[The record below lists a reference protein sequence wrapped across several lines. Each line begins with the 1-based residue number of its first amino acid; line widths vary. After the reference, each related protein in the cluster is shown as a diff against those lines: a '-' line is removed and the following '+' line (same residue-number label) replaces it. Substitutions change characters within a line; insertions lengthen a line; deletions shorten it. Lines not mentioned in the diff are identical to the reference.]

1 LHADIEWD
9 DQGQPLSKSFGDVY
23 FSKANG
29 LEETRHVFLQHNQL
43 TERWKNL
50 SENNFFVIGETGFGS
65 GLNFLAAWDLWLKT
79 APASAQLHFVSVEKF
94 PLHKNDLQKAL
105 ALWPEL
111 EFLSAQLI
119 AAYPCFVGKVE
130 TKTPSR
136 PPPSQGEE
144 QSPPLETTEGIQE
157 VEQRRE
163 RLPRGGLGWGHAFYR
178 LSFMQ
183 GRIKLTLIIDDA
195 AEGFTKLLA
204 STHPLFMRAG
214 FKINAWFLDGFA
226 PAKNP
231 QMWSDELFSAI
242 ANLSELQTTVATFSA
257 AALVKNGLKNAG
269 FSIEKVAGFG
279 RKREMVKG
287 QFAVEPEIPE
297 AKQFEFKGSF
307 SPYPIPWTISDS
319 QTEYPEKTATII
331 GGGISGCHTARAL
344 AERGWQVTLIE
355 RHHDLAQ
362 EASGNP
368 QGAVYAKL
376 SMLDE
381 AQAAFNLHA
390 LQFALHYY
398 ANLWPE
404 IGEQSGLL
412 QLAYDAA
419 ETKLHQDLLN
429 RFSLADD
436 LVQFVSAEQASQIA
450 GVELEYGGLYFPK
463 SGWINPKKLCQLLTN
478 HSNINIK
485 YESQAIELNIIS
497 DSWEVSTKEGLEI
510 KSNIV
515 VLANS
520 RDAANFEFTNHLPFN
535 SIRGQVTYL
544 PQPENLQLKTVVCTE
559 GYISPAEDG
568 QFCIGAT
575 FNLRDSD
582 PSPKTE
588 DHQTNFNN
596 LKQHLPRLADY
607 WRDIEIEKLNGRVA
621 FRASLPDY
629 LPAVGQAP
637 NKEKIQQNFAPLS
650 VNARAGITQP
660 GNYHQGLFVNLAQG
674 SRGLTYTPLC
684 AELLASIINK
694 EPLPTS
700 QQLAN
705 ALNPARF
712 LIRGIVKRKG
722 NS

>member
-1 LHADIEWD
+1 LHADLEWD

-50 SENNFFVIGETGFGS
+50 SDNHFFVIGETGFGS

-79 APASAQLHFVSVEKF
+79 APSSAQLHFVSVEKF

-111 EFLSAQLI
+111 EFLSSQLI
-119 AAYPCFVGKVE
+119 DAYPCFIA
-130 TKTPSR
+130 
-136 PPPSQGEE
+136 
-144 QSPPLETTEGIQE
+144 SPPGKGEDG
-157 VEQRRE
+157 
-163 RLPRGGLGWGHAFYR
+163 RGSFHR
-178 LSFMQ
+178 ISFMQ

-214 FKINAWFLDGFA
+214 FKIDAWFLDGFA

-242 ANLSELQTTVATFSA
+242 ANLSHLETTAATFSA
-257 AALVKNGLKNAG
+257 AAVVKNGLKNAG
-269 FSIEKVAGFG
+269 FSIEKVEGFG
-279 RKREMVKG
+279 RKREMVK
-287 QFAVEPEIPE
+287 AKLTTEPAMPDT
-297 AKQFEFKGSF
+297 KQFEYKGSF

-319 QTEYPEKTATII
+319 QTEYAEKTATII
-331 GGGISGCHTARAL
+331 GGGITGCHTARAL
-344 AERGWQVTLIE
+344 AERGWEVTLIE

-390 LQFALHYY
+390 LHFALHYY

-404 IGEQSGLL
+404 IGQQSGLL
-412 QLAYDAA
+412 QLAYDAT
-419 ETKLHQDLLN
+419 ETKLHQDLLS
-429 RFSLADD
+429 RFAQADE
-436 LVQFVSAEQASQIA
+436 LVQFVSAKQAGQIA
-450 GVELEYGGLYFPK
+450 GVQLEYGGLYFPK
-463 SGWINPKKLCQLLTN
+463 SGWINPKKLCKLLTN
-478 HSNINIK
+478 HSKINIK
-485 YESQAIELNIIS
+485 YASQAIELNKLNESWQVRIED
-497 DSWEVSTKEGLEI
+497 DSQVES
-510 KSNIV
+510 SIV

-575 FNLRDSD
+575 FNLRDTN
-582 PSPKTE
+582 PNPKTK
-588 DHQTNFNN
+588 DHQTNVDN
-596 LKQHLPRLADY
+596 LKQHLPQLADY
-607 WRDIEIEKLNGRVA
+607 WRDIEIEKLTGRVA

-637 NKEKIQQNFAPLS
+637 NKEKIQQNFAPLA
-650 VNARAGITQP
+650 VNARSGITEP
-660 GNYHQGLFVNLAQG
+660 GNYHPGLFVNLAQG

-694 EPLPTS
+694 EPLPMS

-712 LIRGIVKRKG
+712 LIRGIVKRKNLNIRK
-722 NS
+722 NSSD

>member
-1 LHADIEWD
+1 MHADLEWD

-43 TERWKNL
+43 TERWQQL
-50 SENNFFVIGETGFGS
+50 SENSFFVIGETGFGS
-65 GLNFLAAWDLWLKT
+65 GLNFLAAWDLWVKT
-79 APASAQLHFVSVEKF
+79 APSSAQLHFVSVEKF
-94 PLHKNDLQKAL
+94 PLHKNDLEKAL

-119 AAYPCFVGKVE
+119 DAYPCFVGK
-130 TKTPSR
+130 
-136 PPPSQGEE
+136 GF
-144 QSPPLETTEGIQE
+144 
-157 VEQRRE
+157 
-163 RLPRGGLGWGHAFYR
+163 HR

-214 FKINAWFLDGFA
+214 FKIDAWFLDGFA

-242 ANLSELQTTVATFSA
+242 ANLSHLHTTVATFSA
-257 AALVKNGLKNAG
+257 AALVKNGLKKVG
-269 FSIEKVAGFG
+269 FSIEKVEGFG
-279 RKREMVKG
+279 RKREMVKAT
-287 QFAVEPEIPE
+287 FTTEP
-297 AKQFEFKGSF
+297 ATLDTKQFEYKGSF
-307 SPYPIPWTISDS
+307 SPHPVPWTISDV
-319 QTEYPEKTATII
+319 QAEYPEKTATII

-355 RHHDLAQ
+355 RHYDLAQ

-404 IGEQSGLL
+404 IGDQSGLL

-419 ETKLHQDLLN
+419 ETKLHQDLLS
-429 RFSLADD
+429 RFAQADQ

-450 GVELEYGGLYFPK
+450 GVELQYGGLYFPK
-463 SGWINPKKLCQLLTN
+463 SGWINPKKLCKLLTN
-478 HSNINIK
+478 HSKINMK
-485 YESQAIELNIIS
+485 FASQAIELNKLNN
-497 DSWEVSTKEGLEI
+497 SWQVHTEDGFQV

-520 RDAANFEFTNHLPFN
+520 RDAANFELTNHLPFN

-559 GYISPAEDG
+559 GYISPSEDG

-575 FNLRDSD
+575 FNLRDTD
-582 PSPKTE
+582 PTPKTE
-588 DHQTNFNN
+588 DHQTNFDN

-607 WRDIEIEKLNGRVA
+607 WRDIEIEKLTGRVA

-660 GNYHQGLFVNLAQG
+660 GNYHQGLYVNLAQG

-694 EPLPTS
+694 EPLPMS
-700 QQLAN
+700 QQLVN

-712 LIRGIVKRKG
+712 LIRGIVKRKK
-722 NS
+722 

>member
-1 LHADIEWD
+1 MHADLEWD

-43 TERWKNL
+43 TERWQNL
-50 SENNFFVIGETGFGS
+50 SENSFFVIGETGFGS

-79 APASAQLHFVSVEKF
+79 APSSAQLHFVSVEKF

-119 AAYPCFVGKVE
+119 DAYPCFVG
-130 TKTPSR
+130 SG
-136 PPPSQGEE
+136 SF
-144 QSPPLETTEGIQE
+144 
-157 VEQRRE
+157 
-163 RLPRGGLGWGHAFYR
+163 HR
-178 LSFMQ
+178 LSFIQ

-195 AEGFTKLLA
+195 TDGFTKLLA

-214 FKINAWFLDGFA
+214 FKIDAWFLDGFA

-231 QMWSDELFSAI
+231 QMWSDELFSTI
-242 ANLSELQTTVATFSA
+242 ANLSHLQTTVATFSA
-257 AALVKNGLKNAG
+257 AALVKNGLKKAG
-269 FSIEKVAGFG
+269 FAIEKVAGFG
-279 RKREMVKG
+279 RKREMVRG
-287 QFAVEPEIPE
+287 QFAIESATPN
-297 AKQFEFKGSF
+297 ATQFEFKGSF
-307 SPYPIPWTISDS
+307 SPYPIPWTISDN
-319 QTEYPEKTATII
+319 QTEYIKKTATII
-331 GGGISGCHTARAL
+331 GGGISGCHTAKAL

-390 LQFALHYY
+390 LQFAFHYY
-398 ANLWPE
+398 ADLWPQ
-404 IGEQSGLL
+404 IGQQSGLL
-412 QLAYDAA
+412 QLAYDDA
-419 ETKLHQDLLN
+419 EKKLHQNLFK
-429 RFSLADD
+429 RFAQVDD
-436 LVQFVSAEQASQIA
+436 LVQFVTAEQASKIA
-450 GVELEYGGLYFPK
+450 GVELQYGGLYFPK
-463 SGWINPKKLCQLLTN
+463 SGWINPKKLCKLLT
-478 HSNINIK
+478 HHPKINIRTT
-485 YESQAIELNIIS
+485 SHAIKLNRLD
-497 DSWEVSTKEGLEI
+497 DSWQVRTEEGFEI
-510 KSNIV
+510 ESSIV

-520 RDAANFEFTNHLPFN
+520 RDAKNFDITNHFPLN

-544 PQPENLQLKTVVCTE
+544 PQPETLQLKTVICTE
-559 GYISPAEDG
+559 GYISPAENG

-575 FNLRDSD
+575 FNLRDHN
-582 PSPKTE
+582 PNTTLK

-596 LKQHLPRLADY
+596 FKQHLPALANY
-607 WRDIEIEKLNGRVA
+607 WQAIEMEKLTGRVA
-621 FRASLPDY
+621 FRTSLPDY

-637 NKEKIQQNFAPLS
+637 DTEKMQQNFAPLS

-660 GNYHQGLFVNLAQG
+660 GNYHSSLYLNLAQG

-694 EPLPTS
+694 EPLPIS

-712 LIRGIVKRKG
+712 LIRGIVKRK
-722 NS
+722 SK

>member
-1 LHADIEWD
+1 MHASIEWD
-9 DQGQPLSKSFGDVY
+9 DQGQPISKSFGDVY

-43 TERWKNL
+43 TERWKKL
-50 SENNFFVIGETGFGS
+50 SENSFFVIGETGFGS

-79 APASAQLHFVSVEKF
+79 APSSAQLHFVSVEKF
-94 PLHKNDLQKAL
+94 PLHKHDLQKAL

-111 EFLSAQLI
+111 EFLSSQLI
-119 AAYPCFVGKVE
+119 DAYPCFVGKDPLPASPLPGGRAVPSPGNDCMDAGGRTMSGTVVE
-130 TKTPSR
+130 GRVRVGSG
-136 PPPSQGEE
+136 SF
-144 QSPPLETTEGIQE
+144 
-157 VEQRRE
+157 
-163 RLPRGGLGWGHAFYR
+163 HR

-195 AEGFTKLLA
+195 VEGFTKLLA
-204 STHPLFMRAG
+204 STHPLFMRTG
-214 FKINAWFLDGFA
+214 FKMDAWFLDGFA

-242 ANLSELQTTVATFSA
+242 ANLSHLQTTIATFSA
-257 AALVKNGLKNAG
+257 AALVKNGLKKVG
-269 FSIEKVAGFG
+269 FAIEKVAGFG
-279 RKREMVKG
+279 RKREIVKG
-287 QFAVEPEIPE
+287 QFAIEPVAPDV
-297 AKQFEFKGSF
+297 KQFEFKGSF
-307 SPYPIPWTISDS
+307 SPYPIPWTISDN
-319 QTEYPEKTATII
+319 QTEYTEKTATII

-355 RHHDLAQ
+355 RHHALAQ

-398 ANLWPE
+398 ADLWPE
-404 IGEQSGLL
+404 IGQQSGLL
-412 QLAYDAA
+412 QLAYNDA
-419 ETKLHQDLLN
+419 ETKLHQHLLK
-429 RFSLADD
+429 RFAKADA
-436 LVQFVSAEQASQIA
+436 LVQFVSAEQASEIA
-450 GVELEYGGLYFPK
+450 GVNLQYGGLYFPT
-463 SGWINPKKLCQLLTN
+463 SGWINPKNLCKLLTN
-478 HSNINIK
+478 HPNINIR
-485 YESQAIELNIIS
+485 YASQAIELNRLD
-497 DSWEVSTKEGLEI
+497 DSWQVGTENNFQIE
-510 KSNIV
+510 SNIV
-515 VLANS
+515 ILANS
-520 RDAANFEFTNHLPFN
+520 RDAANFDLTRHLPFN

-544 PQPENLQLKTVVCTE
+544 PQPEILQLKTVICTE
-559 GYISPAEDG
+559 GYISPAENG

-575 FNLRDSD
+575 FNLRDHNPNTTS
-582 PSPKTE
+582 K
-588 DHQTNFNN
+588 DHQTNFNSF
-596 LKQHLPRLADY
+596 KQHLPALANY
-607 WRDIEIEKLNGRVA
+607 WQEIEIEKLTGRVA

-637 NKEKIQQNFAPLS
+637 NKEKIQQNFAKLS

-660 GNYHQGLFVNLAQG
+660 GNYHPGLYLNLAQG
-674 SRGLTYTPLC
+674 SRGLAYTPLC

-694 EPLPTS
+694 EPLPIS

-712 LIRGIVKRKG
+712 LIRDIIKRK
-722 NS
+722 